1 MSIKSLKQIRL
12 PEQIA
17 RSPNRSQKLINFNSP
32 QSLEK
37 KIITL
42 KEIKSEKSIK
52 LPSIISP
59 RMPGTQ
65 RDFKNSPQVNKSQK
79 FSINNKLESLLGQ
92 IDDTLKIETNFTR
105 QISNSIDQ
113 KVQKISQHFKN
124 RSISSK
130 FEMEQVMF
138 SNQEKQK
145 VINLY
150 NNSIKSHYTN
160 TASGIVYFKKNI
172 LQKEQDFGF

>member
-12 PEQIA
+12 PES

-32 QSLEK
+32 LSQEK
-37 KIITL
+37 KFITL

-59 RMPGTQ
+59 RIPYTQ
-65 RDFKNSPQVNKSQK
+65 RDVKNTPQVNKSQK
-79 FSINNKLESLLGQ
+79 FSINNKFVSLLGQ
-92 IDDTLKIETNFTR
+92 IDDTIKTETNYTR

-113 KVQKISQHFKN
+113 KVYRISEHFKN

-130 FEMEQVMF
+130 LEMDQVMF

>member
-1 MSIKSLKQIRL
+1 MSLKSLKQIRL
-12 PEQIA
+12 PQQIA
-17 RSPNRSQKLINFNSP
+17 TSPNRPQKLINFNSP
-32 QSLEK
+32 ESLEK
-37 KIITL
+37 KILTL

-59 RMPGTQ
+59 RIPVTY
-65 RDFKNSPQVNKSQK
+65 RDIKNSPQV
-79 FSINNKLESLLGQ
+79 IY
-92 IDDTLKIETNFTR
+92 R
-105 QISNSIDQ
+105 ISE
-113 KVQKISQHFKN
+113 HFKN